1 MQIRV
6 IRGGCG
12 IRYTDAYGTQRH
24 ALKTR
29 ESGAFECEDDQAKR
43 LISMGV
49 AQLAGKN
56 GIPEEEE
63 AMEESK
69 AHLSKKDL
77 SSMSIE
83 QLRLLAADMGVD
95 GSGRR
100 KKAELVSA
108 ITAQA
113 VQTENVEDN
122 GGRPDFMDASEMIV

>member
-1 MQIRV
+1 
-6 IRGGCG
+6 
-12 IRYTDAYGTQRH
+12 
-24 ALKTR
+24 
-29 ESGAFECEDDQAKR
+29 
-43 LISMGV
+43 MGV

-113 VQTENVEDN
+113 VQTEDVEDN